1 LLDDWL
7 ALPSHSSALLSDWSA
22 LLDDSSALLDGS
34 SALPGRW
41 LALLSG
47 RL

>member
-1 LLDDWL
+1 LLDDWT
-7 ALPSHSSALLSDWSA
+7 ALPSHSSALLDG
-22 LLDDSSALLDGS
+22 SSALLDGS